1 MEFST
6 CEGAEGVLEFRI
18 LRWAFDTELVSLSP
32 PPFASLISLFL
43 QNCVGDAMQNARQ
56 RATVLAGTSNAST
69 LLSSLRSN
77 PTPQRYSHT
86 FWPSIA
92 PRFEYQRLRNRHES
106 PCNIRQ
112 NLAHQISLHCRQAV
126 GLPPFPVHLLS
137 LARQWDVKDLLK
149 AATREAAA
157 CRCQRPMPG
166 SKLHWPGVHLVV
178 SRRTGIARRFK
189 IELLADNPYI

>member
-6 CEGAEGVLEFRI
+6 CEGAEGVLEVRI

-86 FWPSIA
+86 YWPSIA
-92 PRFEYQRLRNRHES
+92 PRLEYQRLRNRHES
-106 PCNIRQ
+106 PLQYSAEPRSPDSS
-112 NLAHQISLHCRQAV
+112 SLSSSR
-126 GLPPFPVHLLS
+126 GSSTLSRPPPLS
-137 LARQWDVKDLLK
+137 SSSMGCKGPSEGSHAGG
-149 AATREAAA
+149 
-157 CRCQRPMPG
+157 RCM
-166 SKLHWPGVHLVV
+166 
-178 SRRTGIARRFK
+178 
-189 IELLADNPYI
+189 